1 MNFAKTIL
9 ATAVALPLVFASAS
23 FAADN
28 NKGANLQGQAIQQI
42 LQGVDLTAAQKAK
55 IEEIGKKRQD
65 AKVDKETRAKNRM
78 AYKKLMNEFVT
89 AEKFDE
95 AKLREAITK
104 RDNEKMNRFVD
115 YMRDQNTIYNSLTA
129 DQKKQVQTNLANMS
143 DEAKGKMQ
151 RLKDRLLERSEG

>member
-1 MNFAKTIL
+1 MNFAKTII
-9 ATAVALPLVFASAS
+9 ATAIALPLVFASAA

-28 NKGANLQGQAIQQI
+28 KDVNLQGQSIQQV
-42 LQGVDLTAAQKAK
+42 LKGVDLTAEQKAK

-65 AKVDKETRAKNRM
+65 AKVDKETRAQNRV
-78 AYKKLMNEFVT
+78 AHKKLMNEFIT

-104 RDNEKMNRFVD
+104 RDTEKMNSFVE
-115 YMRDQNTIYNSLTA
+115 YMRDQNAIYNSLTA

-143 DEAKGKMQ
+143 EEAKGKMQ
-151 RLKDRLLERSEG
+151 RLKERLLDRSEG

>member
-1 MNFAKTIL
+1 MNFAKTII
-9 ATAVALPLVFASAS
+9 ATAIALPLVFASAS

-28 NKGANLQGQAIQQI
+28 KGVNLQGQAIQQI
-42 LQGVDLTAAQKAK
+42 LQGVDLTAEQKAK
-55 IEEIGKKRQD
+55 IEEIGKKRQS
-65 AKVDKETRAKNRM
+65 AKVDKETRAQNRV
-78 AYKKLMNEFVT
+78 AHKKLMNEFIT

-104 RDNEKMNRFVD
+104 RDTEKMNRFVD
-115 YMRDQNTIYNSLTA
+115 YMRDQNAIYNSLTA

-143 DEAKGKMQ
+143 EEAKGKMQ